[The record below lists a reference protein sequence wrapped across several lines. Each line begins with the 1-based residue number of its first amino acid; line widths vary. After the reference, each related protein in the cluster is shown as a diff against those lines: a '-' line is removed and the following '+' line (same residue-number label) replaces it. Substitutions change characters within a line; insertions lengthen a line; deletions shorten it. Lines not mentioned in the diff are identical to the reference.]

1 MGSMGRFAGNGG
13 SAPARRRWGF
23 GALVGWALLSCVS
36 PGGRGPLPLDTDTIH
51 RLQRESLGF
60 LIHAGNPLPPAPT
73 AEELAGVAR
82 VVASADPEE
91 AELLREYYGEELDLL
106 VYATRDSDGDGIH
119 DFRVSDYYG
128 KFLEGDV
135 DLDGDGLRNVLDAA
149 PYDSNQGGRDADG
162 DGVPDPGSFADAN
175 SNGVPDTVDWA
186 LGNDRPE
193 AAQRQRELFLRHGIL
208 LVDRSAA
215 FTEEL
220 ARSVYDVITRI
231 LRPVSRDQLP
241 ALRVVAAEETCLLA
255 PELDDETQAMMISQ
269 TQTLVVYRIGIDHP
283 PFIQLGLLAH
293 ELAHGYQFSLDF
305 EGIDRE
311 NRRIYFPAPNFLER
325 VRPFGW
331 SHQAVP
337 PAEIPDPY
345 LLFTP
350 HYLSLEPTYTYRDE
364 TPEAWAEWLEA
375 LYAELGDGYL
385 ADPRVTE
392 QGIVGDYSLENPW
405 EWHSDN
411 LIAYLFV
418 EIEHLLE
425 QRPGEGPAGVENM
438 RLAATDAWPS
448 FRYLNLAPE
457 VQAHFRKVL
466 PLRDEDLAYFVE
478 AYVEPLAATPGHF
491 TP

>member
-1 MGSMGRFAGNGG
+1 MGSMGDPTGNG
-13 SAPARRRWGF
+13 SFAPARTRWGF
-23 GALVGWALLSCVS
+23 RALVGGVLLSCVS
-36 PGGRGPLPLDTDTIH
+36 PGGPGRLPLDADTIH
-51 RLQRESLGF
+51 RLQRESLSF
-60 LIHAGNPLPPAPT
+60 LIYSGNPLPPEPT
-73 AEELAGVAR
+73 TEELAGVAQL
-82 VVASADPEE
+82 VASADPEE

-149 PYDSNQGGRDADG
+149 PYDPAQGGLDADG

-186 LGNDRPE
+186 LGNQRPE
-193 AAQRQRELFLRHGIL
+193 AAQRQRELFLQHGIL
-208 LVDRSAA
+208 LVDRSAV

-220 ARSVYDVITRI
+220 ARSVQDVITRI

-255 PELDDETQAMMISQ
+255 PELDDATQAMMIPQ

-305 EGIDRE
+305 EGIDPE
-311 NRRIYFPAPNFLER
+311 NRRIYFPAPTFLER

-350 HYLSLEPTYTYRDE
+350 HYLGLEPTYTYRDE
-364 TPEAWAEWLEA
+364 TPESWAEWLEA
-375 LYAELGDGYL
+375 LYAELGDEYL
-385 ADPRVTE
+385 ADPRVTDR
-392 QGIVGDYSLENPW
+392 GIVGDYSLENPW

-418 EIEHLLE
+418 EIEDLLE
-425 QRPGEGPAGVENM
+425 QKPGESPADVENM

-457 VQAHFRKVL
+457 VHAHFRKVL
-466 PLRDEDLAYFVE
+466 PLRGDDLAYFVE
-478 AYVEPLAATPGHF
+478 AYVEPLTATPGRLA
-491 TP
+491 P